1 MWITFCKS
9 KNLPALDVEALV
21 VRVAH
26 REGLAREDAKLLNRR
41 EEIRLVQRR
50 QQEAHRAVR
59 AAQAA
64 KHLVAVNVV
73 NRGFG
78 VAAQKVVQIALERRD
93 GECAVR
99 VGNERRLFARRGK
112 TRSSCASA
120 SGGTKE
126 SAIPCAAQ

>member
-1 MWITFCKS
+1 M
-9 KNLPALDVEALV
+9 
-21 VRVAH
+21 RVAH

-73 NRGFG
+73 NCGFG

-93 GECAVR
+93 GKRAVR
-99 VGNERRLFARRGK
+99 VQQMGK
-112 TRSSCASA
+112 NGAFV
-120 SGGTKE
+120 GQMILKL
-126 SAIPCAAQ
+126 QKN

>member
-1 MWITFCKS
+1 M
-9 KNLPALDVEALV
+9 
-21 VRVAH
+21 RVAH

-41 EEIRLVQRR
+41 EEIRLVQRG

-64 KHLVAVNVV
+64 KYLVAVNVV

-99 VGNERRLFARRGK
+99 VGNERRLFARRGNDAK
-112 TRSSCASA
+112 FLRIRIRRNERQRHPVRGAV
-120 SGGTKE
+120 G
-126 SAIPCAAQ
+126 